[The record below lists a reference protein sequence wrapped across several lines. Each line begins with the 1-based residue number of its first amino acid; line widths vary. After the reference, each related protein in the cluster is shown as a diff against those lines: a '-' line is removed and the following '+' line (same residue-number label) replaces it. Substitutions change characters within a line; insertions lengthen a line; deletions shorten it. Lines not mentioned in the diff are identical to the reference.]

1 MKSKFFKDTQGLG
14 ECYTRCPP
22 GQVCVCLRMD
32 RGIYG
37 QLLRQAEQCGMTS
50 GQYIQQ
56 LMAWHSGVCGG
67 YATEQNTAPVLP
79 DGCGCAPDA
88 LILTGCACEKPDAQS
103 LHRQVPH
110 P

>member
-32 RGIYG
+32 RDLYG
-37 QLLRQAEQCGMTS
+37 QLLRQAGQCGMTS

-56 LMAWHSGVCGG
+56 LMAWHGG
-67 YATEQNTAPVLP
+67 A
-79 DGCGCAPDA
+79 CAGAETVITCPANPPEGYCPESLA
-88 LILTGCACEKPDAQS
+88 LTRQTRRETGCCHKWEQ
-103 LHRQVPH
+103 H